1 MTIHE
6 AAARPAMVDLLRGL
20 DHMQTAT
27 SFHHQLEEMTAVKR
41 SIIDPNSDLSTFE
54 QIVPQEPEELK
65 TMVPRGMRCALSSKL
80 GGYGRHNKMSTHS
93 SKIYNVLIEPHGR
106 KNMVKEIL
114 RYGDTASPFD
124 VEAGTVLPQVRFDHG
139 VLDAIIDER
148 CARASFRAERVSR
161 FKTHKYVPA
170 LVTERLVPCW
180 RSADT
185 QSQATPAWLAQK
197 NLETAVALS
206 KEKNAKSNKVA
217 KKFKGTARRHY
228 NTDVRAAN
236 TWVTSIPT
244 VSHAMKRTEKVL
256 VEDFDEN
263 DWQISSIS
271 EAKELMHPP
280 GLCLDN
286 GGAGP
291 AWDELREKEIAEF
304 RESRSRWLAH
314 DVKPGGKQ
322 PSPVA
327 GEIAEIRQNG
337 KPGLKTL
344 QAQYATKRE
353 VFQKAPRHSAEQS
366 FQRFC
371 DEKKAK
377 AQALEAEAAAKL
389 AAERKPEGFYGGL
402 LSLGLSKADKQ
413 RSTHPD
419 IASGLTSLFRRDE
432 PTSEAPVGAS

>member
-1 MTIHE
+1 
-6 AAARPAMVDLLRGL
+6 MVDLLRRL
-20 DHMQTAT
+20 DDLQTAT
-27 SFHHQLEEMTAVKR
+27 SFHDQLEEMTAVR
-41 SIIDPNSDLSTFE
+41 RCIIDSNSDLSTFE
-54 QIVPQEPEELK
+54 QIVPQELEELK

-80 GGYGRHNKMSTHS
+80 GGYGRHNKMSTQS
-93 SKIYNVLIEPHGR
+93 TKIYNVVIEPHGR

-124 VEAGTVLPQVRFDHG
+124 AATGAVLPQVRFDHG

-185 QSQATPAWLAQK
+185 HAQCQATPAWLAQK
-197 NLETAVALS
+197 NLETAVTLM

-217 KKFKGTARRHY
+217 KKFKGAARRSY
-228 NTDVRAAN
+228 NMDARAAN

-244 VSHAMKRTEKVL
+244 VSHAMKRTEKVQI
-256 VEDFDEN
+256 EDFDEN

-271 EAKELMHPP
+271 EAKGLMHPQ

-291 AWDELREKEIAEF
+291 AWDELREKETAEF

-337 KPGLKTL
+337 KSGLKNL
-344 QAQYATKRE
+344 QAQYTTKRE
-353 VFQKAPRHSAEQS
+353 IFQKAPRHSAEQS

-377 AQALEAEAAAKL
+377 AQALEAEVAAKL

-432 PTSEAPVGAS
+432 PTSEAPAGVS